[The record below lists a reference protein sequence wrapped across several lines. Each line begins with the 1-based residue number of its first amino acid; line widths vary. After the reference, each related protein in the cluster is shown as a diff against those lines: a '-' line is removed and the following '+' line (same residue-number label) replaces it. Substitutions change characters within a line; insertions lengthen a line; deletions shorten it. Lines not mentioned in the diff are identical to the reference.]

1 MANNPAGMRS
11 ELLALL
17 TSTTNLDAA
26 TKTLLRN
33 SFVEEYAPAW
43 AAYLAG
49 GGTDTAA
56 NRGAFAI
63 ERTFDFW
70 RRTVQSA
77 SYKTNVAALPP
88 PADIT

>member
-1 MANNPAGMRS
+1 MANQISAFKT
-11 ELLALL
+11 ELIALL

-33 SFVEEYAPAW
+33 SFVTEYDPAW
-43 AAYLAG
+43 QVYLAG

-56 NRGAFAI
+56 NRANFAI

-70 RRTVQSA
+70 RRTVSQA
-77 SYKTNVAALPP
+77 SYKANVAAM
-88 PADIT
+88 PAPVDIT

>member
-1 MANNPAGMRS
+1 MANNPTALQTEM
-11 ELLALL
+11 LALL
-17 TSTTNLDAA
+17 TSTTNLDPA

-33 SFVEEYAPAW
+33 SFVTEYAPAW
-43 AAYLAG
+43 QAYLTG

-70 RRTVQSA
+70 RRTVESA
-77 SYKTNVAALPP
+77 SHKANVEALPP
-88 PADIT
+88 PATIE